1 MYRRIIPFLFCLFF
15 LLACDVPAWIRFD
28 NKTNMNV
35 YVRYYHGGDSLVDFY
50 VFPKSKKYIML
61 GFGDNWSAESLKRYF
76 NKEIILEI
84 CYNNDT
90 ITYSDKKELYK
101 LFKENRTIIKK
112 GIVIKIK

>member
-1 MYRRIIPFLFCLFF
+1 
-15 LLACDVPAWIRFD
+15 
-28 NKTNMNV
+28 MNV
-35 YVRYYHGGDSLVDFY
+35 YVRYYHDGDSLVDLC